1 MERKELIELTNEDG
15 EKFVN
20 NYLKNVFIISTE
32 EDHTNSDFFFV
43 LIRYE
48 QGSVSCLSF
57 PKKGTTRKA
66 CTFGDF
72 DYFAIMQACDI
83 AGIKTK
89 FNFHTSYPI
98 WPWWYCS
105 KDEYDVFFKEYK
117 RLHAKYK
124 QHLFT

>member
-1 MERKELIELTNEDG
+1 MERQDFIELTNEK
-15 EKFVN
+15 EKKKVN
-20 NYLKNVFIISTE
+20 NNHKNEYNIGTE

-83 AGIKTK
+83 AGIKPK

-105 KDEYDVFFKEYK
+105 KDEYDVFIKEYK
-117 RLHAKYK
+117 RLHEKYK
-124 QHLFT
+124 QHLLI